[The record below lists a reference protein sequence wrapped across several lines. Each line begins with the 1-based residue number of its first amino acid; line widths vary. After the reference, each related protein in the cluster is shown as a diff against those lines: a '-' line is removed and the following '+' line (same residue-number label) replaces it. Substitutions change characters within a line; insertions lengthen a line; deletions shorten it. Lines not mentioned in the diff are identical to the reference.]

1 MKKLQKGDTIGI
13 LTPASAFNPERL
25 SEAIRNFEQFGLNVK
40 VAANALKHNGFL
52 AGTDQERLDDLH
64 SLFAD
69 PEVKGIFCIRG
80 GYGAARLLPHID
92 FDLIAKNKKIFAGYS
107 DITALLT
114 AFYKKSNLK
123 GFHAPMGLANFNDF
137 VINSYENTFFGNGH
151 EVIYADNPE
160 ILSKGKAKGKTKGK
174 AKGELLGGNLAVF
187 VTLLG
192 SEYWVDT
199 KGKILFFED
208 IDEEPYR
215 IDRFL
220 TQLRIGG
227 HLQKAAG
234 IVLGQFTEC
243 ETRKNPEDSFAVNE
257 VIKERLQG
265 LNIPIIKGF
274 PFGHVDKNMVLPFGG
289 MVEINSS
296 DASMRFL
303 NSPFE

>member
-25 SEAIRNFEQFGLNVK
+25 SEAIRNFEQFGLKVK
-40 VAANALKHNGFL
+40 VASNALKHNGFL

-69 PEVKGIFCIRG
+69 PEVKGIFCVRG
-80 GYGAARLLPHID
+80 GYGSARLLPNID
-92 FDLIAKNKKIFAGYS
+92 FELIAKNKKIFTGYS

-114 AFYKKSNLK
+114 AFWKKSNLK
-123 GFHAPMGLANFNDF
+123 GFHAPMGLANFTDF
-137 VINSYENTFFGNGH
+137 VVESYEKTFFNGGH
-151 EVIYADNPE
+151 DIVYADNPE
-160 ILSKGKAKGKTKGK
+160 VLSFGKTKGKHKGK

-192 SEYWVDT
+192 SEYWIDT

-220 TQLRIGG
+220 TQLLIGG

-234 IVLGQFTEC
+234 IVLGQFTNC
-243 ETRKNPEDSFAVNE
+243 ETQKNPDDSFSLDQ
-257 VIKERLQG
+257 VIKDRLKN

-289 MVEINSS
+289 LVEINAEN
-296 DASMRFL
+296 ASMRF
-303 NSPFE
+303 F

>member
-25 SEAIRNFEQFGLNVK
+25 NEAIQNFEQFGLKVK
-40 VAANALKHNGFL
+40 IAPNALKHNGFL

-64 SLFAD
+64 TLFAD
-69 PEVKGIFCIRG
+69 PEVKGIFCVRG

-92 FDLIAKNKKIFAGYS
+92 FELIAKNKKIFTGYS

-114 AFYKKSNLK
+114 AFWKKSNLK
-123 GFHAPMGLANFNDF
+123 GFHAPMGLANFTDF
-137 VINSYENTFFGNGH
+137 VIDSYEKVFFGEGNN
-151 EVIYADNPE
+151 VVFADNPE
-160 ILSKGKAKGKTKGK
+160 ILSFGKTKGKHKGK
-174 AKGELLGGNLAVF
+174 AKGELLGGNLSVF

-220 TQLRIGG
+220 TQLLIGG

-234 IVLGQFTEC
+234 IVLGQFTNC
-243 ETRKNPEDSFAVNE
+243 ETQKNTDDSFSLDQ
-257 VIKERLQG
+257 VIKDRLKN

-274 PFGHVDKNMVLPFGG
+274 PFGHVDKNMVLPFGSL
-289 MVEINSS
+289 VEINAEN
-296 DASMRFL
+296 ASMRFL
-303 NSPFE
+303 NSSF